1 MLNLYEDDESHP
13 LYCPNVLDV
22 HLAKVPDV
30 VATFPCLVVVGVV
43 VIV

>member
-1 MLNLYEDDESHP
+1 LLNLYEDDESHP

-22 HLAKVPDV
+22 RPTKVPDV
-30 VATFPCLVVVGVV
+30 VAAFPCLVVVGVV